1 MYNRNCGCNGT
12 RHVTCCPPN
21 VMPTQYAPA
30 QVSPT
35 HEVVRT
41 NIFNTVVPHIHPT
54 HIRNVNRH
62 ITHNQHYFPVTE
74 STEDVFS
81 ETTRN
86 CGTPENPNPDC
97 FPMRRRRGFF
107 GF

>member
-1 MYNRNCGCNGT
+1 MFHRNCGCNGT

-41 NIFNTVVPHIHPT
+41 NILIRSNHI
-54 HIRNVNRH
+54 
-62 ITHNQHYFPVTE
+62 
-74 STEDVFS
+74 STQLIS
-81 ETTRN
+81 E
-86 CGTPENPNPDC
+86 
-97 FPMRRRRGFF
+97 M
-107 GF
+107 